1 MKFNKVFKTLQNL
14 SKVPVRPV
22 DIAAALGVSRSNIN
36 YKRDKDVELTESD
49 IKKLEKFKPNI
60 LVGQPSVLIELVKKK
75 VSMIVLWLLPMI
87 I

>member
-49 IKKLEKFKPNI
+49 IKKF
-60 LVGQPSVLIELVKKK
+60 
-75 VSMIVLWLLPMI
+75 
-87 I
+87 